1 MHKSAL
7 SKIMP
12 VSGQTDG
19 HLHYKSPFFDDYK
32 ILSEI
37 KSHTYWLY
45 SSDFNLG

>member
-19 HLHYKSPFFDDYK
+19 HLHYKKVHFFDGYK
-32 ILSEI
+32 ILSVI
-37 KSHTYWLY
+37 
-45 SSDFNLG
+45 

>member
-19 HLHYKSPFFDDYK
+19 HLHYKKVHFLMIIKFYRK
-32 ILSEI
+32 FKATHICFIHLILI
-37 KSHTYWLY
+37 
-45 SSDFNLG
+45 